1 MSASTD
7 EPVELAGV
15 LAGDLVHDVGR
26 QMPELLLDE
35 AGRLR
40 PDTVRVRIVRAPHE
54 RLDAHVLDELGAD
67 AVELERAL
75 ALPAPVVAGL
85 HGEAEV
91 AEAVLPL
98 EVHAVE
104 RVGDPPDAALAE
116 GDADVGV
123 ALEDGG

>member
-54 RLDAHVLDELGAD
+54 RLDAHVLDQLGAD
-67 AVELERAL
+67 RIELEGGPAL
-75 ALPAPVVAGL
+75 AAPVVAPL
-85 HGEAEV
+85 HREPGAAGGGKRASHWKSV
-91 AEAVLPL
+91 RSSAYGIQPMPL
-98 EVHAVE
+98 SPNEM
-104 RVGDPPDAALAE
+104 RMFG
-116 GDADVGV
+116 
-123 ALEDGG
+123 